1 MIGPVPKLYPVE
13 ADSCCDC
20 DCHIRVSMGN
30 SIYWHYCRHKKVK
43 GDGYIGTDDRTPDW
57 CPERKNKPGGGK

>member
-43 GDGYIGTDDRTPDW
+43 GDGYIGTDDRTPVEG
-57 CPERKNKPGGGK
+57 CPERKEE